1 MFRKVIYSLFLFCG
15 LFLYGC
21 IKSDPPENS
30 DRPKASAS
38 APREYRQLT
47 RAPLEIDPT
56 ILATRSFG
64 EAPMLAKLVARGEL
78 PPVSE
83 RLPENPLVVVPVE
96 EIGTYGGTIRRALTD
111 DTVQETE
118 ITKTLNENLLG
129 YERPVARSIQLNLAE
144 SYQFFEDGKTAV
156 FRIRKG
162 IRWSDGIPFTV
173 DDILF
178 WYYDMVFDK
187 NAMTEPFPPSEW
199 LADGKPIKLEK
210 VDDLTLKITSPKP
223 LGRVLNSLC
232 HDDLA
237 QPKHIWAKY
246 HPRYNAQATYDDFK
260 KRTSVTVGK
269 LVMEP
274 GVPRLSAWVPVEW
287 VRGQKVVYERNP
299 YYWKVD
305 SAGNQLPYADR
316 LLFSIVPE
324 SQMILL
330 KFTNGE
336 IDLFGENFKAEM
348 VAAAKAEEKR
358 GRFQLRQSGPVR
370 GPTLYLNWDSRSPAL
385 QRAFREKNV
394 RIALSHAISREE
406 IGRIAYNGLLVPS
419 GYSFGP
425 GSPYYSAEAARKYS
439 SYDPQKSR
447 VLLDAS
453 GYIDSDGDG
462 TRELKDG
469 SPFEVI
475 IDVINNSG
483 LLDICELVADHWKEI
498 GIRVH
503 LNPGK
508 EEIIFPRRLNG
519 EFDIFATLQ
528 RGAADPL
535 DAPHHW
541 VIWSP
546 NQPFWH
552 RNASKESPKWLRE
565 ATAQMKRAF
574 FSVDPKVRREAMV
587 QVRDLHTENIP
598 AIVIGFAYKFWGAHT
613 RLGNVPVES
622 SVENNFRGWP
632 RPIFH
637 EQIFIKQDPASF

>member
-1 MFRKVIYSLFLFCG
+1 M
-15 LFLYGC
+15 
-21 IKSDPPENS
+21 KSDLPENS
-30 DRPKASAS
+30 DKSEVS
-38 APREYRQLT
+38 APTLRENRQQL
-47 RAPLEIDPT
+47 RAPLEIDPA
-56 ILATRSFG
+56 ILTSRSFG
-64 EAPMLAKLVARGEL
+64 EAPMLAELVARGEL

-83 RLPENPLVVVPVE
+83 RLPENPLVIVPIE
-96 EIGTYGGTIRRALTD
+96 EIGIYGGTIRRALID

-118 ITKTLNENLLG
+118 ITKTLNENLMG
-129 YERPVARSIQLNLAE
+129 YERPVAKSIQLNLAE
-144 SYQFFEDGKTAV
+144 SYQFLDEGKTAV

-162 IRWSDGIPFTV
+162 IRWSDGMPFTV

-199 LADGKPIKLEK
+199 LADGKPINLEK
-210 VDDLTLKITSPKP
+210 IDDHTLKITSPKP

-237 QPKHIWAKY
+237 QPKHVWAKY

-274 GVPRLSAWVPVEW
+274 GIPRLSAWVPVEW
-287 VRGQKVVYERNP
+287 IRGQKVVYKRNP
-299 YYWKVD
+299 YYWKID

-316 LLFSIVPE
+316 LLFSIIPE

-336 IDLFGENFKAEM
+336 IDLFGENFEAEM
-348 VAAAKAEEKR
+348 VPAAKAEEKR
-358 GRFQLRQSGPVR
+358 GLFQLRQAGPVR
-370 GPTLYLNWDSRSPAL
+370 GPTLYLNWDAPSPAL
-385 QRAFREKNV
+385 QKAFREKNV
-394 RIALSHAISREE
+394 RIALSHAIKREE
-406 IGRIAYNGLLVPS
+406 IGRIAYNSLLVPS

-425 GSPYYSAEAARKYS
+425 GSPYYSAEAAQKYS

-447 VLLDAS
+447 ELLEAS
-453 GYIDSDGDG
+453 GYIDSDNDG
-462 TRELKDG
+462 IREFKDG

-475 IDVINNSG
+475 IDVINTSG
-483 LLDICELVADHWKEI
+483 LLDVCELIADYWNAI

-519 EFDIFATLQ
+519 EFDIFATFQ

-541 VIWSP
+541 VIWSS

-552 RNASKESPKWLRE
+552 RNASIESPKWLKD
-565 ATAQMKRAF
+565 ATEQMKRAF
-574 FSVDPKVRREAMV
+574 FSVDPKALREAMV
-587 QVRDLHTENIP
+587 QVRDLQSGNIP
-598 AIVIGFAYKFWGAHT
+598 AIVIGSVYKYWGANT
-613 RLGNVPVES
+613 RLGNVPVVC

-637 EQIFIKQDPASF
+637 EQIFIKHAPIRF